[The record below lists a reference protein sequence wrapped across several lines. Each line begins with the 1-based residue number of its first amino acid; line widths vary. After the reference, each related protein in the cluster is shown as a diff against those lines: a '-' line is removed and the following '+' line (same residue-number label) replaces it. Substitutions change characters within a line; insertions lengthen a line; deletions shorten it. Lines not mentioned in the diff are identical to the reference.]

1 MASAVVT
8 SKGQTTI
15 PKAVR
20 EHLKLKTGDRLEFV
34 VQEDGTAVLIPKT
47 VPLSAL
53 KGCLPRPNR
62 ALTVEEMNQA
72 VLDHASERA
81 RRSRR

>member
-1 MASAVVT
+1 MVSAVMT

-20 EHLKLKTGDRLEFV
+20 DKLRLKPGDRLEFLLQRNGTLV
-34 VQEDGTAVLIPKT
+34 VVPKN

-53 KGCLPRPNR
+53 KGCLPRPER
-62 ALTVEEMNQA
+62 TVTVEEMNEA
-72 VLDHASERA
+72 VVEAAVERVE
-81 RRSRR
+81 RGLR